1 MNLFSGEIIKSC
13 RPSTRTAFNALGTK
27 RGNNG
32 FSLLELTVVVVVLGI
47 LSSVT
52 LPRIGSFLAYSDVDS
67 AKALLNTAA
76 ADCLQNSRLKNDD
89 KDVIDDTI
97 ISDEN
102 LNPIGFTIDQP
113 NNADKCSYF
122 QLIPT
127 DEDDTIRFPIGFS
140 VIDGALSKFANP
152 TSTNKGSIN
161 ACKRWAGVSC
171 KEDES
176 LKKLVEWKNSIAAEK
191 AKCEDDYTKWL
202 QGGTTP
208 LESQRWNPNADAGCP
223 TRPPKDS
230 SQSYKIDSCTTNGCN
245 RTVYGLDGEFVG
257 FTRDDYD
264 RALEKKYGKACTE
277 WVENKKLENYTNSPQ
292 NLPKELQP
300 QCGSQKFWFYKGVDV
315 GTKEEFDK
323 RICSDNLEIEKLTSG
338 KRTVQGCGD
347 QIYYFSENK
356 IHNSEREYKESSC
369 KVDKY
374 NKAQE
379 ANNGEF
385 TTTEVGAEGCGTY
398 WICDSEIV
406 NDQESYNEKCS
417 NSQSN
422 CGQAPYAGCDQ
433 SGNYTHPLCAAYSRC
448 MGRI

>member
-67 AKALLNTAA
+67 AKAPDTAA

-113 NNADKCSYF
+113 NNADKYSYF

-140 VIDGALSKFANP
+140 VIDALSKFANP
-152 TSTNKGSIN
+152 TSTDKGSIN
-161 ACKRWAGVSC
+161 ACKRWAGVNC
-171 KEDES
+171 KQDES
-176 LKKLVEWKNSIAAEK
+176 LKKLVEWKNNIAAEK

-223 TRPPKDS
+223 TSPPKDG
-230 SQSYKIDSCTTNGCN
+230 SQSYKTDTCTTNGCN

-257 FTRDDYD
+257 SQGR
-264 RALEKKYGKACTE
+264 RSALEKKYGSMHE
-277 WVENKKLENYTNSPQ
+277 WVENKN
-292 NLPKELQP
+292 
-300 QCGSQKFWFYKGVDV
+300 
-315 GTKEEFDK
+315 
-323 RICSDNLEIEKLTSG
+323 
-338 KRTVQGCGD
+338 
-347 QIYYFSENK
+347 
-356 IHNSEREYKESSC
+356 
-369 KVDKY
+369 
-374 NKAQE
+374 
-379 ANNGEF
+379 
-385 TTTEVGAEGCGTY
+385 
-398 WICDSEIV
+398 
-406 NDQESYNEKCS
+406 
-417 NSQSN
+417 
-422 CGQAPYAGCDQ
+422 
-433 SGNYTHPLCAAYSRC
+433 
-448 MGRI
+448 